1 MGYDKELGERVR
13 ALLESKPCFSEKKM
27 FGGVCFLLRGNM
39 ARGVLNDDLIVRVG
53 PKKYKEALN
62 LHFTRE
68 FDITGRTMKGWVMVS
83 AEGRKKKQDLAGWV
97 ERGAALALSLPA
109 K

>member
-1 MGYDKELGERVR
+1 MAYDEGLAQRVR
-13 ALLESKPCFSEKKM
+13 ILLEGKSDFAEKRM

-39 ARGVLNDDLIVRVG
+39 ACGILNEDLIVRVG
-53 PKKYKEALN
+53 PDNYDDLMKRPD
-62 LHFTRE
+62 TRE

-83 AEGRKKKQDLAGWV
+83 PEGHKTDEDLSDWV
-97 ERGAALALSLPA
+97 ERGVAFTFTLPE